1 MRLLKISR
9 VSLSSV
15 VLPIGVGG
23 IIAVSVALLLEK
35 YPPVLLVYAFAGI
48 VVFTPSLIV
57 KNVKL
62 YWLVLF
68 VLAVPLNIRK
78 AGLADPITVANLLD
92 QYGTPA
98 GAMPAPVL
106 RLSDFIFLILLCLW
120 AIRVA
125 QKREPLVIT
134 RISWIALAYLAWS
147 ALSIF
152 VAPIKYLAL
161 LELIERVKVLL
172 VFLYFSSNISS
183 PKEIR
188 YVMICLLV
196 GLALQG
202 ALSLYQFSSQGASN
216 PLGALYDTEGLDIE
230 RLKSHYLVKGPTG
243 DDVYRVGG
251 TVSPDSPN
259 SQGQYYLL
267 LLPMSLA
274 LIFAA
279 RRIFLSSLVL
289 FLGLA
294 GLIFTFSRGALTGFL
309 VSALV
314 LVSIGAYR
322 KLIPRM
328 VPLSSAMFLL
338 CLTPWIYIY
347 MATRPEYISLR
358 FDLWKVG
365 LPIVYDHPVLGV
377 GLNNA
382 VAVGK
387 TYDDPLGVFFGT
399 SFHNFYITT
408 SAEIGLVGLGLFIAT
423 FVGAGW
429 CAFRSFGVCDG
440 DRMLSSLSIVI
451 PATFA
456 GIAVHFMVD
465 HLTGEINAT
474 LLWMFAGL
482 GVALSQL
489 KSASSVFI
497 SPQAP
502 LDKAQAVRP
511 QAYSAGISSGV

>member
-1 MRLLKISR
+1 MRLAKVSR
-9 VSLSSV
+9 VNFSTV

-23 IIAVSVALLLEK
+23 IIAVSVALLLER
-35 YPPVLLVYAFAGI
+35 YPPVLLIYVFAGI
-48 VVFTPSLIV
+48 VVFIPSLIV

-68 VLAVPLNIRK
+68 VLALPLNIK
-78 AGLADPITVANLLD
+78 QSGLADPTTVTNLTDL
-92 QYGTPA
+92 YGTPA
-98 GAMPAPVL
+98 GAMPAPVVW
-106 RLSDFIFLILLCLW
+106 LSDLIFLVLLCLW

-134 RISWIALAYLAWS
+134 PVVWIALAYLAWS
-147 ALSIF
+147 ALSIL
-152 VAPIKYLAL
+152 VAPIKFLAL
-161 LELIERVKVLL
+161 LELIQRIKLLL

-188 YVMICLLV
+188 YVIIYLLV

-202 ALSLYQFSSQGASN
+202 AISLYEFSSQSASN
-216 PLGALYDTEGLDIE
+216 PLGALFDTGRLDFE
-230 RLKSHYLVKGPTG
+230 RLKSHYLVKGSTG
-243 DDVYRVGG
+243 EDAYRVGG
-251 TVSPDSPN
+251 TVAGDSPN

-267 LLPMSLA
+267 LLPLSLA

-279 RRIFLSSLVL
+279 RHIFLSSLVFL
-289 FLGLA
+289 LGLA

-309 VSALV
+309 VSTMV

-338 CLTPWIYIY
+338 FLSPWIYKY
-347 MATRPEYISLR
+347 MATRPEYFSLR

-365 LPIVYDHPVLGV
+365 LPMVYDHPVLGV
-377 GLNNA
+377 GLNNS
-382 VAVGK
+382 VAVGT

-423 FVGAGW
+423 FIGAGW
-429 CAFRSFGVCDG
+429 CAFRSFDVCDG

-489 KSASSVFI
+489 KCASSVFI
-497 SPQAP
+497 SPRAP
-502 LDKAQAVRP
+502 WDKA
-511 QAYSAGISSGV
+511 